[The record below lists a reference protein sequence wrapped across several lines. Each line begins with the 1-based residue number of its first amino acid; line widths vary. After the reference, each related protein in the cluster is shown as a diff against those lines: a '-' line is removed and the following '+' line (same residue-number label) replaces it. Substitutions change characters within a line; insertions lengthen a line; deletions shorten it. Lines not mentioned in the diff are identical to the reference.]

1 MRTALAIPLID
12 DSRGRRVA
20 ELLIVVCILSLA
32 DLIFTVWAHVVTP
45 ADFIEVNPLAR
56 DLLGHGIFGLVVMK
70 LALTGLGVGIFW
82 RLRRYLRAE
91 AALWVLAL
99 VYVMLTFRWNSY
111 TTDVMVAMVH

>member
-12 DSRGRRVA
+12 DSRARRVA

-45 ADFIEVNPLAR
+45 SDFIEVNPIAR
-56 DLLGHGIFGLVVMK
+56 DILGHGIFGLVVMK

-82 RLRRYLRAE
+82 RLRRYFRAE
-91 AALWVLAL
+91 IALWILAL
-99 VYVMLTFRWNSY
+99 VYVALTFRWNSY
-111 TTDVMVAMVH
+111 TADVMVAMVR